1 MNQSDSPTQK
11 MGTSITFID
20 WEEDGDARPKEEG
33 DTRAQEEEDREKS
46 WGNEVSNELLLSFS
60 CSADSEA
67 GKRKTAETMS
77 FHLLTKAR
85 KRTVFSYLLSR
96 AFSQRSERPSFGIAF
111 DIDGVVLL
119 GNTPVG
125 GSPGALRRLYGANG
139 RLTTPYVFLTNG
151 GGFPEAKRAFELSQL
166 LGINV
171 SPLQVLQ
178 GHSPFKQLVKR
189 FENNLIVAVG
199 KGDPAAVMSEYGFK
213 YVLSIDEYASCFEHI
228 DPLAPYKKWTTK
240 LASTQNAKFN
250 ECVPRNDVF
259 SKRVQAA
266 FVVSDPVDWSR
277 DIQVL
282 CDILKTGGL
291 PGRNVGPQPH
301 IYFANDDLEYQTK
314 FPSERLGMG
323 AFRIALESIFS
334 RIHPHSLHCTCFGKP
349 HPSVFK
355 NAENVLQKL
364 VASYYDDFYDR
375 NHENAPYF
383 KTLYMIGDNP
393 AVDIRGA
400 RQTGHPWF
408 SILTRTGVF
417 KGKENHE
424 KFPADLVIP
433 YVPLE
438 KFQKYLYLFSSHLWR
453 SQIW

>member
-1 MNQSDSPTQK
+1 
-11 MGTSITFID
+11 
-20 WEEDGDARPKEEG
+20 
-33 DTRAQEEEDREKS
+33 
-46 WGNEVSNELLLSFS
+46 
-60 CSADSEA
+60 
-67 GKRKTAETMS
+67 MS
-77 FHLLTKAR
+77 FNLLTKAR
-85 KRTVFSYLLSR
+85 KRTAFPYLLSR
-96 AFSQRSERPSFGIAF
+96 AFSQRSERPSRPSFGIAF

-119 GNTPVG
+119 GNSPVG
-125 GSPGALRRLYGANG
+125 GSPGALRRLYGADG
-139 RLTTPYVFLTNG
+139 RLKIPYVFLTNG
-151 GGFPEAKRAFELSQL
+151 GGFPEAKRACELSQL
-166 LGINV
+166 LDINV
-171 SPLQVLQ
+171 SPSQVLQ

-189 FENNLIVAVG
+189 FENELVVAVG
-199 KGDPAAVMSEYGFK
+199 KGEPAAVMSEYGFK
-213 YVLSIDEYASCFEHI
+213 YVLSIDEYASCFENI

-240 LASTQNAKFN
+240 LAATQNANFN
-250 ECVPRNDVF
+250 ESICRDDVF

-323 AFRIALESIFS
+323 AFRIALESIFN
-334 RIHPHSLHCTCFGKP
+334 RIHPHTLDYTCFGKP

-355 NAENVLQKL
+355 NAEIVLQKL
-364 VASYYDDFYDR
+364 VPSLYDDFYDI
-375 NHENAPYF
+375 NDNNTPYF
-383 KTLYMIGDNP
+383 KSLYMIGDNP

-417 KGKENHE
+417 KGKENHD
-424 KFPADLVIP
+424 KFPADLVVDTVEEAVDYI
-433 YVPLE
+433 LAKE
-438 KFQKYLYLFSSHLWR
+438 SAS
-453 SQIW
+453 